1 MLVLTRTVGERI
13 HLGDEVW
20 IEVLE
25 VRGQTVRL
33 GIVAP
38 REVEVHRDEIYRRI
52 LKKRAA
58 LSRTIPLECRA

>member
-13 HLGDEVW
+13 HLGDEIW

-52 LKKRAA
+52 QKKRAA
-58 LSRTIPLECRA
+58 LSRTVPLECRA

>member
-38 REVEVHRDEIYRRI
+38 REIEVHRDEIYRRI
-52 LKKRAA
+52 LKKRAG
-58 LSRTIPLECRA
+58 LSRTVPLECRA